1 MVVGAKKRV
10 DNKGVGASQSV
21 QEGERWWSLEIAAL
35 SWSVSSSSLSAVLY
49 VYPAKLT
56 SFS

>member
-1 MVVGAKKRV
+1 MVWPPFPPEELLEWELA
-10 DNKGVGASQSV
+10 
-21 QEGERWWSLEIAAL
+21 SLEIAAL